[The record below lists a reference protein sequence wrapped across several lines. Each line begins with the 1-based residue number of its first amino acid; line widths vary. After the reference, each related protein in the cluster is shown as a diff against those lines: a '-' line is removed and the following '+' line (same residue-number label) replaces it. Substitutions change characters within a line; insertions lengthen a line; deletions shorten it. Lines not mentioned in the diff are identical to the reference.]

1 MGHEPSPSSSPE
13 TAGPASS
20 QESTR
25 TGDELRCENSRGH
38 EAAGQPP
45 PRPLPGTAQ
54 AFCSG
59 RPDTRQPEVTAGPLW
74 QRPSQRRE
82 GGVLSAVGVKDT
94 CPDLEHAALD
104 RDTKHVLSGGSLIW
118 KQTLTTQTLLQVP
131 SNGAPWHRS
140 EASSDLL
147 SGQRAVQRGQEMDKG
162 LRLLSS
168 AAMTSLKQQP
178 EKKLRVPGARGARG
192 SWEHVTGSPRTP
204 GVGNPRPAGR
214 SADGT
219 ANTRLGLA
227 SGRGGRRPRGRP
239 AGHRPGAQTWPL
251 RPASP
256 RGGRARHWPGSR
268 PVAVTPG
275 HLLPGLPPGPRA
287 RDSPRGRAGPA
298 RDEDGSRRRPKP
310 RRGMGP
316 GRRLPR
322 PLRWAPGR
330 ARREGSTEEETGD
343 DGRAGRSKLRLLRAP
358 GPVQVSNAAAAAA
371 SGFMAKT
378 PAPLPLPPPPPPR
391 TEVPV
396 TRRSTP
402 GLRGRSPAPVVRHV
416 PPYPAPARVTWHK
429 HVCPQ

>member
-1 MGHEPSPSSSPE
+1 M
-13 TAGPASS
+13 
-20 QESTR
+20 
-25 TGDELRCENSRGH
+25 
-38 EAAGQPP
+38 
-45 PRPLPGTAQ
+45 
-54 AFCSG
+54 
-59 RPDTRQPEVTAGPLW
+59 
-74 QRPSQRRE
+74 
-82 GGVLSAVGVKDT
+82 
-94 CPDLEHAALD
+94 
-104 RDTKHVLSGGSLIW
+104 
-118 KQTLTTQTLLQVP
+118 
-131 SNGAPWHRS
+131 
-140 EASSDLL
+140 
-147 SGQRAVQRGQEMDKG
+147 
-162 LRLLSS
+162 
-168 AAMTSLKQQP
+168 
-178 EKKLRVPGARGARG
+178 
-192 SWEHVTGSPRTP
+192 TGSPRTP
-204 GVGNPRPAGR
+204 GVGDPRPAGR

-275 HLLPGLPPGPRA
+275 RLLAGLPPGPRV

-416 PPYPAPARVTWHK
+416 PPSPAPARVTWHK